1 MSEHTSFF
9 PERAFSVSERRT
21 LLLGRSS
28 EMRVLEDELLLAHKT
43 KSCRIV
49 TVLGA
54 YGVGKT
60 RLVRE
65 FLVRVN
71 ASASAERRTRV
82 FRATAK
88 DERSTSGL
96 FARLF
101 RARFG
106 LIEGMDPDSAREK
119 VRAELSVVLED
130 RKIGDFGY
138 CLGQLLDLDFQD
150 SPLIRAVADDPQQMH
165 LLRRAVIKRFWEED
179 ATRPAREETAPDL
192 SQPALVARDRARGLV
207 LVFEDLQ
214 SGMDESLDLLAML
227 MDSLKAPIL
236 LVCIA
241 RPDLLVRRDGWMAH
255 GEGHHTL
262 VDLSPLHET
271 DASAL
276 MLDLLAPCGE
286 DEAKE
291 DLVDAAVTLA
301 GGNPALLEQMVKIFH
316 ETGVLEQASSGADQ
330 LLERWVVHPERLESV
345 RLPLTVEDA
354 VQARIARLTPQERA
368 LLERAA
374 TMGGLFWFGG
384 LLAIHRQDDGVPE
397 LWTAG
402 NKKDEDYIRPIL
414 AGLVEKDYL
423 LKLPDSS
430 FPGDEEY
437 VFKHNLERET
447 LVKLTSSGARQRY
460 HAVIADWLSFKENL
474 ASHEEYLAML
484 AMHREKAGARAPAA
498 QTYLVAA
505 DVARAHYANTKAAEY
520 YGKSLTLIREGAVVT
535 PELRLS
541 ALHHQGDVLQSLGRH
556 DEARAAFREML
567 ERAYRLDLRAKGGAA
582 HARLG
587 RLCRETGRLDEAERH
602 LSAALSLF
610 EQMADDRGIA
620 STVDDLGKL
629 YWLRGDYVRA
639 LDFGQRG
646 LAMRRTIGDRR
657 SIALSLNNLGLVYQD
672 SGQFKKALA
681 SFEQALEIRREIGD
695 LVGVSQTLNNLGTV
709 AQDSRDNAQALKL
722 FTEAYE
728 TAKET
733 GDRNRIA
740 IIVTNIGETHNR
752 LGAADTAVSYLK
764 QAEELADELGDK
776 LGLAEALR
784 GLGKAYLTLRQ
795 FTKARECTARAVTL
809 FREVESKVQ
818 VGVALR
824 SLGEVMAAASAGGGT
839 FAQALTHIEQ
849 SIAIFEEIGNDIE
862 LARSCRAA
870 AELLVVSPDHGR
882 DPKVAKDA
890 AAYLKRA
897 EDTLAKLTLS
907 VRGFEPEAFFAPA

>member
-1 MSEHTSFF
+1 MTERSHFS
-9 PERAFSVSERRT
+9 PETGFSVSERRT
-21 LLLGRSS
+21 LLMGRSA
-28 EMRVLEDELLLAHKT
+28 EMRVLEDVLTQAHKT
-43 KSCRIV
+43 KTCRTV

-65 FLVRVN
+65 FLVRVGASSN
-71 ASASAERRTRV
+71 ADRITRV

-106 LIEGMDPDSAREK
+106 LIEGMDPDAARAK
-119 VRAELSVVLED
+119 VRVELASVLED
-130 RKIGDFGY
+130 RKIGDVAY

-150 SPLIRAVADDPQQMH
+150 SPLIRAVSDDPQQMH
-165 LLRRAVIKRFWEED
+165 LLRRAVIKRFWETD
-179 ATRPAREETAPDL
+179 ATSARDTTAPDL
-192 SQPALVARDRARGLV
+192 TKVGEAASGQGGGRALV

-214 SGMDESLDLLAML
+214 GAMDESLDLLAML
-227 MDSLKAPIL
+227 IDSLRAPIV

-241 RPDLLVRRDGWMAH
+241 RPDLIVRRDGWLAY
-255 GEGHHTL
+255 GEGRHTL
-262 VDLSPLHET
+262 LDLAPLGES
-271 DASAL
+271 DAAAL
-276 MLDLLAPCGE
+276 MHDLLLPCGE
-286 DEAKE
+286 DESKE

-301 GGNPALLEQMVKIFH
+301 GGNPALLEQMVRIFH
-316 ETGVLEQASSGADQ
+316 ETRVLTPVTGSGDE
-330 LLERWVVHPERLESV
+330 ERWIINPDRLDSV

-354 VQARIARLTPQERA
+354 VQARIAGLTPKERA

-384 LLAIHRQDDGVPE
+384 LLAIHRQDDAVPE
-397 LWTAG
+397 LWSATTT
-402 NKKDEDYIRPIL
+402 KDVDAIRPVL

-423 LKLPDSS
+423 LRLPDST

-460 HAVIADWLSFKENL
+460 HAIIADWLAFKENL
-474 ASHEEYLAML
+474 ATHEEYLAML
-484 AMHREKAGARAPAA
+484 AMHREKSGARAPAA
-498 QTYLVAA
+498 HTYLLAA

-520 YGKSLTLIREGAVVT
+520 YAKALTLIKEGALIE
-535 PELRLS
+535 PDLRLA
-541 ALHHQGDVLQSLGRH
+541 ALHHYGDVLQSLGRH
-556 DEARAAFREML
+556 EDARAAFREML
-567 ERAYRLDLRAKGGAA
+567 ERSFRLDLRAKGGAA
-582 HARLG
+582 HARIG
-587 RLCRETGRLDEAERH
+587 RLCRETGRLDDAERH
-602 LSAALSLF
+602 LGAALSLF
-610 EQMADDRGIA
+610 EQMGDDRGIA

-629 YWLRGDYVRA
+629 HWLRGDYTKA

-681 SFEQALEIRREIGD
+681 AFEQALEIRREIGD

-709 AQDSRDNAQALKL
+709 AQDSNENAQALTL
-722 FTEAYE
+722 FVEAYE

-752 LGAADTAVSYLK
+752 LGAADKAVGYLK
-764 QAEELADELGDK
+764 QAEELADEAGDK
-776 LGLAEALR
+776 LGLA
-784 GLGKAYLTLRQ
+784 LTLRE
-795 FTKARECTARAVTL
+795 FTKARECTARALTL

-824 SLGEVMAAASAGGGT
+824 SLGEVMAAASAGGET
-839 FAQALTHIEQ
+839 FAQALGHIRQ
-849 SIAIFEEIGNDIE
+849 SIATFEEIGNDIE
-862 LARSCRAA
+862 LARSCRAYA
-870 AELLVVSPDHGR
+870 QLLVVSPDHGR
-882 DPKVAKDA
+882 DPQVAADA
-890 AAYLKRA
+890 AAYMKRA
-897 EDTLAKLTLS
+897 EDTLAKLTIS
-907 VRGFEPEAFFAPA
+907 VRGFEPDAFFSPS